1 MCVPIL
7 QPPDILEVCR
17 CRPQQQPLQYCAT
30 TVSLSS
36 SNSHD
41 DDDDD
46 DDDDSST
53 SHGSDDGEHHI
64 IDIDNDATTVVSFI
78 DNHHPS
84 STVQQRKQ
92 AHQHRLQTVHARI
105 HILFYYLFIPVMI
118 VFIAMSMGHHF
129 LSHHHDKL
137 DDSGNNNN
145 LCWVAEPNVSPMI
158 PLSQPTIL
166 SCSHPT
172 KNSTSGMNMDM
183 NMGGGT
189 GFMLMPNIPGLG
201 MYFHFGLVLLL
212 FIYDGIQ
219 RTVPTY
225 TPSLFLAT
233 VSTYHLAVL
242 LSVDVLWWDVLQ
254 TQFYTTVSLTN
265 MEIVQRIIQFVWSL
279 VSGCLAYS
287 LHQFWNL
294 RVTALRE

>member
-1 MCVPIL
+1 MPSQRTNDIWDITTVCVPIL

-92 AHQHRLQTVHARI
+92 AHQHRLQTVRARI
-105 HILFYYLFIPVMI
+105 YFIIYSYPSWLYLLPCPWVIISFVITTTNWTI
-118 VFIAMSMGHHF
+118 VVTTTTTTTTTSVGWQNPIY
-129 LSHHHDKL
+129 
-137 DDSGNNNN
+137 
-145 LCWVAEPNVSPMI
+145 
-158 PLSQPTIL
+158 
-166 SCSHPT
+166 HPWYHRR
-172 KNSTSGMNMDM
+172 NQQ
-183 NMGGGT
+183 
-189 GFMLMPNIPGLG
+189 
-201 MYFHFGLVLLL
+201 YCRVL
-212 FIYDGIQ
+212 IQ
-219 RTVPTY
+219 RETRIVT
-225 TPSLFLAT
+225 LAERASRISGINQCDWFNAIIKYS
-233 VSTYHLAVL
+233 VSNENHHASHL
-242 LSVDVLWWDVLQ
+242 LSKRIEESQIKMVQLKDSVTIANRSIERVRCIAHS
-254 TQFYTTVSLTN
+254 QFL
-265 MEIVQRIIQFVWSL
+265 I
-279 VSGCLAYS
+279 
-287 LHQFWNL
+287 
-294 RVTALRE
+294 